1 LAISSS
7 TRKAGPFLGNGATT
21 VFPFAFKVFAS
32 ADLRVVRTNALG
44 LESDLVLD
52 TDYTVALNSN
62 QDNDPG
68 GTVTRATALPTGERL
83 TITSDVE
90 ALQPLVLT
98 NNGGFYPRVINDA
111 FDKITIIAQQLIE
124 QVGRSLKLP
133 ISSTASATLPDP
145 VPNGII
151 AWNSA
156 ANGFV
161 NVAPGDLAT
170 VAGYADARVET
181 FNGNGSTTAFTIA
194 FNPGVL
200 ANLDISISGVTQ
212 VAGVDFTWT
221 GTTITFAAAPP
232 SGAVVQVRYARP
244 LSPLPNFD
252 SILTSVGDAAA
263 SAAAAAASAAGVVT
277 ATGYL
282 VSLDTPTG
290 TANALVSSPNALTPI
305 KDAAANQLLILPITA
320 NNTGAVTLT
329 VPGVG
334 GGVARPVRYGLG
346 ISLLANSLIAGQF
359 ALLKYIA
366 ASGVYLLVYPNN
378 LSQDGRFALIF
389 RTGASTTNALVT
401 TTQYGNLGAYNVNDL
416 FLCPMAVSNSSGT
429 VTLNIDGIGAKP
441 LTSATGDPLP
451 VPAWADN
458 GVVLIRYRAD
468 IDKFVLVMTNYTVS
482 PSDALAPAKTPS
494 YHVVGTSAIG
504 DGLASRLV
512 VTPLTPLPNN
522 SFANTYLH
530 VRFPADR
537 PAEGGM
543 VIKIVGFNDAEYL
556 QIRDFNAVDQV
567 ATGRWL
573 AGDVGVIARDPVS
586 SLFYLVR
593 VDRRTPVEEA
603 VVSSQTDFYAM
614 ANSRIYALARFSK

>member
-1 LAISSS
+1 MTITVTNL
-7 TRKAGPFLGNGATT
+7 TAGPFTPTGLAQTL
-21 VFPFAFKVFAS
+21 PFTFKALTAAELEVYQ
-32 ADLRVVRTNALG
+32 LLG
-44 LESDLVLD
+44 LVETIIDPA
-52 TDYTVALNSN
+52 DYTVTLNTAVDGQIN
-62 QDNDPG
+62 EG
-68 GTVTRATALPTGERL
+68 GSVILDVAAAVVGLGNLYVRAKPSFTQGQVWTDSGSRL
-83 TITSDVE
+83 KNLNE
-90 ALQPLVLT
+90 ALDRAALRHASLNQKFLATPPAVLAAAAAA
-98 NNGGFYPRVINDA
+98 D
-111 FDKITIIAQQLIE
+111 
-124 QVGRSLKLP
+124 
-133 ISSTASATLPDP
+133 ASA
-145 VPNGII
+145 
-151 AWNSA
+151 
-156 ANGFV
+156 
-161 NVAPGDLAT
+161 
-170 VAGYADARVET
+170 
-181 FNGNGSTTAFTIA
+181 
-194 FNPGVL
+194 
-200 ANLDISISGVTQ
+200 
-212 VAGVDFTWT
+212 
-221 GTTITFAAAPP
+221 
-232 SGAVVQVRYARP
+232 
-244 LSPLPNFD
+244 
-252 SILTSVGDAAA
+252 AAA
-263 SAAAAAASAAGVVT
+263 SAAAAEAVQ

-282 VSLDTPTG
+282 VSLATPTG
-290 TANALVSSPNALTPI
+290 TANALVSAPDALTPI

-401 TTQYGNLGAYNVNDL
+401 TTQYGNLGAYNINDL
-416 FLCPMAVSNSSGT
+416 FLCPMAVSNTSGT
-429 VTLNIDGIGAKP
+429 VTLNIDGIGVKP
-441 LTSATGDPLP
+441 LTNPTGDPLP

-504 DGLASRLV
+504 EGLASRLV

-522 SFANTYLH
+522 TFANTYLH

-593 VDRRTPVEEA
+593 VDRRVAA
-603 VVSSQTDFYAM
+603 VSASTQTDFYAM